1 MIQTASLPSWARLP
15 VRARKI
21 PADHIRS
28 FEQRMLE
35 AGAPCRLSNEAIA
48 CKDVVLRLVRPA
60 LSKPKK
66 PKSLLA
72 WGAQIEPLV
81 SGLLAE
87 GKFKKALLVQETD
100 GRPSGFWDPSRLF
113 SSDPKVRHS
122 SLLFERLA
130 HTEKLLDEKLLFA
143 PNGAYVLARGR
154 TLDSLCERYVGPLEG
169 KRVRAEIGRRLQKQ
183 LRERFRESEAPA
195 TPGRSLPS
203 RPHVYEVC
211 LVQGATYIAY
221 REGDGEAGAVNRAA
235 DSKATKGRA
244 PHPHEFFNVYMSFA
258 PDPADIVLLN
268 LVSHEADSGLLAFV
282 LNAFNYVKKGG
293 ALVARLHA
301 PAGLSGLVEGELQL
315 GTEGSGPDRLAL
327 ALHAQLPKGASV
339 GFFCVPVTYWAGL
352 DGAYPV
358 AFIGPSHPDGG
369 RFALDELYVVMYKN
383 RK

>member
-1 MIQTASLPSWARLP
+1 MIQTASPPTWARIP
-15 VRARKI
+15 IRARKI
-21 PADHIRS
+21 SKGHVRS
-28 FEQRMLE
+28 FEKKMLK

-100 GRPSGFWDPSRLF
+100 GRPSGFWDPYRLF

-122 SLLFERLA
+122 SLLLERLA
-130 HTEKLLDEKLLFA
+130 RTEKLLGEKLLFA

-169 KRVRAEIGRRLQKQ
+169 KHVRAEIGRRLQKQ
-183 LRERFRESEAPA
+183 LRERFQESETPA
-195 TPGRSLPS
+195 PGRSLPS

-221 REGDGEAGAVNRAA
+221 REGDGESGAANRAA

-258 PDPADIVLLN
+258 PEPADIVLLN
-268 LVSHEADSGLLAFV
+268 LVSHEADSGLAAFM
-282 LNAFNYVKKGG
+282 LNAFDYVKKGG
-293 ALVARLHA
+293 ALVARLRS
-301 PAGLSGLVEGELQL
+301 PAGLSGPAEGELL
-315 GTEGSGPDRLAL
+315 SGAEGSGPDRLAL

-339 GFFCVPVTYWAGL
+339 DFFSVPVIYWAGL